1 MKKVESMNVVPF
13 IDIMLVLLV
22 IVLTTASFVQ
32 TSKLPISIPQV
43 DKDSTDSK
51 DVLDKKQVT
60 IAISNK
66 GTFYLDDKEISFD
79 VLKEKV
85 SAYPKDTPIVL
96 QGDKQSNL
104 DSFVKVVDLLQTN
117 ELKQL
122 YILVEDKKGQTE

>member
-51 DVLDKKQVT
+51 DVLDKNKLRSPFLIRVLFILT
-60 IAISNK
+60 IKKSA
-66 GTFYLDDKEISFD
+66 
-79 VLKEKV
+79 LK
-85 SAYPKDTPIVL
+85 I
-96 QGDKQSNL
+96 
-104 DSFVKVVDLLQTN
+104 
-117 ELKQL
+117 
-122 YILVEDKKGQTE
+122 